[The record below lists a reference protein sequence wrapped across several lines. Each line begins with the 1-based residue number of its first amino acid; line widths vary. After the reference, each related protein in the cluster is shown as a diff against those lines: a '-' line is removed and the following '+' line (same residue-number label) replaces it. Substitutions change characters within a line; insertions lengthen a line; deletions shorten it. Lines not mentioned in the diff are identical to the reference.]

1 MEADFELLLVNLI
14 KPYLQWITISG
25 IDNNCH
31 DISILSSIIIVELK
45 QYKTVSGCM
54 VILDRMKLLFWIDT
68 ASDKIMQSNLD
79 GSQSMAIFNQKSHS
93 CLSNSY

>member
-25 IDNNCH
+25 IDNNCR
-31 DISILSSIIIVELK
+31 DISILNSIIIVKLK
-45 QYKTVSGCM
+45 PWMYDY
-54 VILDRMKLLFWIDT
+54 ILDRMKLLFWIDT